1 VERLVIFV
9 ERLPVIVERLVIFVE
24 RLPVNVNIQDFF
36 I

>member
-1 VERLVIFV
+1 MERLVIFV